1 MDLDAPFIEF
11 TYFGRR
17 IRLDLEN
24 DKFYLRKIMNGVE
37 TKNESW
43 IVLKTCLIS
52 SGGKRNK
59 EYSRTPPPYV
69 IAFVQSLDGQHKKAA
84 IHRIMY
90 YAHHPEWDIYDPK
103 KCIDHIDGNRQN
115 NKIENLRPVT
125 FQQNSF
131 NRTAKGCNFDKRSGK
146 WKAYIHLDGRHH
158 HIGFFETEVEAHNAY
173 MLKKEQ
179 LHRII

>member
-1 MDLDAPFIEF
+1 
-11 TYFGRR
+11 
-17 IRLDLEN
+17 
-24 DKFYLRKIMNGVE
+24 MNGVE

-52 SGGKRNK
+52 SGGKENK
-59 EYSRTPPPYV
+59 KRKRKPPPYV

-125 FQQNSF
+125 IQQNSF

-146 WKAYIHLDGRHH
+146 WKAYIQLDGKNY
-158 HIGFFETEVEAHNAY
+158 HIGYFETEVEAHNAY
-173 MLKKEQ
+173 MLKKEK